1 MTTYIIRR
9 ILLIFPILFIITVIN
24 FGLMHLAP
32 GDPTQFMLPPDIAFE
47 HIEITI
53 DGHGYRYEAKEGY
66 EDYLK
71 EKLGLDKPVHVQYLR
86 WLQNLSQGN
95 FGRSM
100 IDQADVFE
108 EMVRRL
114 PVTLRLTV
122 TSLAVS
128 LVVGLGLGILSALYQ
143 YSLFDVVTTVIS
155 FLFLSLP
162 GFFFLLLAIWVF
174 ALQFNWLPASGM
186 YSIAGDR
193 GLWDSLKHMILPVT
207 VLGLGGSAGFIR
219 FARTSMLEVM
229 GEDYVRT
236 AQAKGLPERVVIVRH
251 AFRNAL
257 MPIVTITSYRLP
269 ALFAGSVLVERLA
282 NWPGIG
288 RWVLDAA
295 LSKDYPVMMANVFVI
310 AILTLIANLIA
321 DITYAFVDP
330 RIAYK

>member
-1 MTTYIIRR
+1 M
-9 ILLIFPILFIITVIN
+9 
-24 FGLMHLAP
+24 
-32 GDPTQFMLPPDIAFE
+32 
-47 HIEITI
+47 
-53 DGHGYRYEAKEGY
+53 
-66 EDYLK
+66 
-71 EKLGLDKPVHVQYLR
+71 QYLR
-86 WLQNLSQGN
+86 WLWNLSQGN

-128 LVVGLGLGILSALYQ
+128 LVVGLGLGILSALFQ

-174 ALQFNWLPASGM
+174 ALQLNWLPASGM
-186 YSIAGDR
+186 YAIGGDR

-236 AQAKGLPERVVIVRH
+236 AQAKGLPERVVIMRH

-257 MPIVTITSYRLP
+257 MPIVTIISYRLP

-321 DITYAFVDP
+321 DIAYAFVDP
-330 RIAYK
+330 RIAFK